1 MKALI
6 EILKATE
13 LFAGLS
19 EEEITSLA
27 AISRQAQYP
36 SGQIIFEEG
45 GVGDDLFI
53 LPEGR
58 VSIEIKIVQDTVTE
72 QIYQARDNEVFG
84 ELALIDGHRR
94 SARTRAMEDL
104 NVVAMGS
111 QELRKLMDANHHMG
125 YVIMGNLARIVSRKL
140 RDTNLSLRNVLMQ
153 QKYIFGDL
161 R

>member
-1 MKALI
+1 MGLT
-6 EILKATE
+6 EILKSTE
-13 LFAGLS
+13 LFSGLS
-19 EEEITSLA
+19 DEEIASLA
-27 AISRQAQYP
+27 AISRQDHYA
-36 SGQIIFEEG
+36 SGTIIFEEG

-111 QELRKLMDANHHMG
+111 IALRTLMDSNHHMG